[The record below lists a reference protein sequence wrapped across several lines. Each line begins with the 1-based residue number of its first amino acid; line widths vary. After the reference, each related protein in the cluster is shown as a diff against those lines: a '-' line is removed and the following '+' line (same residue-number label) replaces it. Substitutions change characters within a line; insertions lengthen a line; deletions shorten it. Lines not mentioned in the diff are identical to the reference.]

1 MSSVVGFDFGNMNC
15 YISVARQGGIDVLTN
30 DYSLHATP

>member
-1 MSSVVGFDFGNMNC
+1 MVGFDFGNLNS
-15 YISVARQGGIDVLTN
+15 YISVARQGGIEVATN

>member
-1 MSSVVGFDFGNMNC
+1 MSVIGYDFGNLNS
-15 YISVARQGGIDVLTN
+15 YISAARQGGIDVLTN

>member
-1 MSSVVGFDFGNMNC
+1 MSVVGFDLGNYAS
-15 YISVARQGGIDVLTN
+15 YIAVARHGGIDVLTN